1 LTIADAVLLGVI
13 QGLTE
18 FLPVSSSG
26 HLVLAEHFLSGF
38 DRSQGLLFNVTLHV
52 GTLLSVIVYY
62 RRDLADLARG
72 LLAPRRPSSGA
83 ATRAHS
89 GIIPPDSPDLRYV
102 LMIVLATV
110 MFALVA
116 FPLRGFVTSL
126 FGDSGEAA
134 GPLLSD
140 QTRIRCVGAALIVTG
155 LLLWLSERRKG
166 GRVLRQTPAWRD
178 ALLIGVAQG
187 FALIPGISRSGATIS
202 AALFRGIDGV
212 QAVRFSFLLSIPAI
226 LGAHVYTL
234 AGEVGAGGLGGKRF
248 DAAPYL
254 IGAAVAFAVGL
265 LAIRIII
272 GSARRER
279 LLIFAI
285 YCWVL
290 GGSVT
295 LLA

>member
-1 LTIADAVLLGVI
+1 
-13 QGLTE
+13 
-18 FLPVSSSG
+18 
-26 HLVLAEHFLSGF
+26 
-38 DRSQGLLFNVTLHV
+38 
-52 GTLLSVIVYY
+52 
-62 RRDLADLARG
+62 
-72 LLAPRRPSSGA
+72 
-83 ATRAHS
+83 
-89 GIIPPDSPDLRYV
+89 
-102 LMIVLATV
+102 MIVLATV

-234 AGEVGAGGLGGKRF
+234 AGEVGAGGLGGERF